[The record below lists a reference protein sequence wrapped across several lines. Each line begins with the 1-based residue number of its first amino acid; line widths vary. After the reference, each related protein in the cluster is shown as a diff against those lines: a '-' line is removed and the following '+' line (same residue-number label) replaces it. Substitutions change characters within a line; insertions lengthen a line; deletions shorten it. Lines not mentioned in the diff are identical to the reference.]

1 MGLDNDLL
9 AAAQAAVTRR
19 VEADAALAHARVDEA
34 RAIRLLHLAG
44 GSVREIARA
53 LGVSHQRIQQQL
65 DAVDDG
71 RGWKRRGK
79 QPRPL
84 VCSFCG
90 GTQDEVAKLIAGPQV
105 YICDRCV
112 EDARAGEFAPSQVC
126 SFCAKHVTDEFAV
139 AGVGMFAVCSECLDL
154 CDEIIADELGEPG

>member
-1 MGLDNDLL
+1 MSLDDELL
-9 AAAQAAVTRR
+9 AAARAAAARR
-19 VEADAALAHARVDEA
+19 VDADAALAHARVDEA

-44 GSVREIARA
+44 GSVREIAAA
-53 LGVSHQRIQQQL
+53 LGGSHQRIQQQI

-71 RGWKRRGK
+71 RGWKRKGK

-90 GTQDEVAKLIAGPQV
+90 STQHEVSKLIAGPSV

-112 EDARAGEFAPSQVC
+112 DDAR
-126 SFCAKHVTDEFAV
+126 TDEFEPRSTCNFCGKQKTSGLAI
-139 AGVGMFAVCSECLDL
+139 AGVGQFAICSECLDL
-154 CDEIIADELGEPG
+154 CDEIISEAEDL